1 MPIEIKHLDHIYM
14 PGSPF
19 ETKALDDVTLTIGDG
34 EFVGLIGH
42 TGSGK
47 STLVQH
53 LNGLMKPDHGSVIVD
68 GMDVSDKNTDLREI
82 RRRVGLVFQYPEHQL
97 FEETVRKDV
106 SFGPRNLG
114 CSEQEIEERVVKAC
128 HQVGLS
134 DEKLDMSPFDLS
146 GGNKRR
152 VAIAGVLAMRP
163 RVLVLDEPTAGL
175 DPRGRNE
182 LLELIRGLHEED
194 GNTIVMVSHS
204 MDDISALAQRII
216 VMNEGRV
223 AMDGTPREVF
233 AHPQE
238 LVDMHLGVP
247 AAAQLAMELRK
258 RGYNLPDNVYTLDEM
273 RSLILATPDRAH
285 VDGAVRTGGTN

>member
-68 GMDVSDKNTDLREI
+68 GMDVSDKNADLREI

-182 LLELIRGLHEED
+182 LLELIRGLHEEE

-273 RSLILATPDRAH
+273 RSLILAMPDRAH
-285 VDGAVRTGGTN
+285 A

>member
-182 LLELIRGLHEED
+182 LLELIRRLHEED

-273 RSLILATPDRAH
+273 RSLILAMPDRAH
-285 VDGAVRTGGTN
+285 A

>member
-182 LLELIRGLHEED
+182 LLELIRGLHEEN

-273 RSLILATPDRAH
+273 RSLILAMPDRAH
-285 VDGAVRTGGTN
+285 A

>member
-68 GMDVSDKNTDLREI
+68 GMDVSDKNNDLREI

-182 LLELIRGLHEED
+182 LLELIRRLHDEE

-273 RSLILATPDRAH
+273 RSLILAMPDRAH
-285 VDGAVRTGGTN
+285 A

>member
-182 LLELIRGLHEED
+182 LLELIRGLHEEE

-238 LVDMHLGVP
+238 LVDMHMGVP

-273 RSLILATPDRAH
+273 RSLILAMPDRAH
-285 VDGAVRTGGTN
+285 A

>member
-1 MPIEIKHLDHIYM
+1 MPIEIKHIDHIYM

-182 LLELIRGLHEED
+182 LLELIRGLHDEE

-273 RSLILATPDRAH
+273 RSLILAMPDRAH
-285 VDGAVRTGGTN
+285 A

>member
-68 GMDVSDKNTDLREI
+68 GMDVSDKSTDLREI

-182 LLELIRGLHEED
+182 LLELIRGLHDEE

-273 RSLILATPDRAH
+273 RSLILAMPDRAH
-285 VDGAVRTGGTN
+285 A

>member
-182 LLELIRGLHEED
+182 LLELIRGLHDEE

-247 AAAQLAMELRK
+247 AAAQLAMGLRK
-258 RGYNLPDNVYTLDEM
+258 RGYDLPDNVYTLDEM
-273 RSLILATPDRAH
+273 RSLILAMPDRAH
-285 VDGAVRTGGTN
+285 A

>member
-182 LLELIRGLHEED
+182 LLELIRRLHDEE

-273 RSLILATPDRAH
+273 RSLILAMPDRAH
-285 VDGAVRTGGTN
+285 A

>member
-247 AAAQLAMELRK
+247 AAAQRAMELRK

-273 RSLILATPDRAH
+273 RSLILAMPDRAH
-285 VDGAVRTGGTN
+285 A

>member
-14 PGSPF
+14 PDSPF

-182 LLELIRGLHEED
+182 LLELIRGLHDEE

-273 RSLILATPDRAH
+273 RSLILAMPDRAH
-285 VDGAVRTGGTN
+285 A

>member
-1 MPIEIKHLDHIYM
+1 MPIEIKHLDHRYM

-273 RSLILATPDRAH
+273 RSLILAMPDRAH
-285 VDGAVRTGGTN
+285 A

>member
-19 ETKALDDVTLTIGDG
+19 ETKALDNVTLTIGDG

-163 RVLVLDEPTAGL
+163 RVLVLDVPTAGL

-182 LLELIRGLHEED
+182 LLELIRRLHDEE

-258 RGYNLPDNVYTLDEM
+258 RGYNLSDNVYTLDEM
-273 RSLILATPDRAH
+273 RSLILAMPDRAH
-285 VDGAVRTGGTN
+285 A